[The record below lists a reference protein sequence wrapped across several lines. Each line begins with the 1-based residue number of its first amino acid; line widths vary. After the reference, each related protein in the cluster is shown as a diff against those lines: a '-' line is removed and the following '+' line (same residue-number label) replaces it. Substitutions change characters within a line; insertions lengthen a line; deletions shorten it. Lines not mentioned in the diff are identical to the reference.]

1 MPLHAMYVNQGA
13 QGCDMKLTFAVIFTL
28 LRKKKV
34 VPLTAATTWNFWSK
48 GP

>member
-28 LRKKKV
+28 LRKGGHV
-34 VPLTAATTWNFWSK
+34 DSCNHMELLV
-48 GP
+48 

>member
-28 LRKKKV
+28 LRKKKG
-34 VPLTAATTWNFWSK
+34 
-48 GP
+48 GPVDSCNHMELLV